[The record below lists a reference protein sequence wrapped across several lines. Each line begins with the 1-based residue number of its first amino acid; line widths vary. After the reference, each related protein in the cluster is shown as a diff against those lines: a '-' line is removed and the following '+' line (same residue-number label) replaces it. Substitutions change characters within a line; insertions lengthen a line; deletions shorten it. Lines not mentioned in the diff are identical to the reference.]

1 MPNLF
6 WFWLVRF
13 VVRWHHCRWKIW
25 TRLPRVMTA
34 VVTLP
39 AHLEMHTR
47 FCTLPFHWHCLL
59 LSNNISA
66 DHTLA
71 ALHVGQNQSP
81 SGRLSNSVHCRW
93 YPTSTEWSPSHLMI
107 GLEADA
113 SPLLHSLHTTG
124 SSSSSDTSS
133 SPPAGIAWIL
143 STSSPKS
150 WQIISWA
157 KGSHELMANY

>member
-1 MPNLF
+1 
-6 WFWLVRF
+6 
-13 VVRWHHCRWKIW
+13 
-25 TRLPRVMTA
+25 MTA

-47 FCTLPFHWHCLL
+47 FCTLPFHCLL

-107 GLEADA
+107 MRCVLDIYNPCNLL
-113 SPLLHSLHTTG
+113 PLG
-124 SSSSSDTSS
+124 RARKPV
-133 SPPAGIAWIL
+133 SPPRRSKIQEMHRWSFTKTFSHKCTPNTLGALGGG
-143 STSSPKS
+143 
-150 WQIISWA
+150 
-157 KGSHELMANY
+157 GSLTPQHLRCTGWGGVPDPPTP